1 MISLSPIP
9 LRAFELVL
17 DVDEFVIIHVGVDLL
32 LLLFVNMRLAEVLV
46 GERVVLPP
54 RIPL

>member
-9 LRAFELVL
+9 LRAFELVR
-17 DVDEFVIIHVGVDLL
+17 DVDEFVILHVGVDRL

>member
-9 LRAFELVL
+9 LRAFELVR
-17 DVDEFVIIHVGVDLL
+17 DVDEFIINHVGVDLL
-32 LLLFVNMRLAEVLV
+32 LLLFVNMRLVEVLV

>member
-9 LRAFELVL
+9 LRAFELVR
-17 DVDEFVIIHVGVDLL
+17 DVDEFIIIHVGVDLL
-32 LLLFVNMRLAEVLV
+32 LLLFVNMRLTEVLV
-46 GERVVLPP
+46 KERVVLPP

>member
-9 LRAFELVL
+9 LRAFELVR
-17 DVDEFVIIHVGVDLL
+17 DVDEFVILHVGVDRL
-32 LLLFVNMRLAEVLV
+32 LLLFVNVRLAEVLV

>member
-9 LRAFELVL
+9 LRAFELVR
-17 DVDEFVIIHVGVDLL
+17 DVDEFIIVHVGVDLL

-46 GERVVLPP
+46 GEHVVLPP
-54 RIPL
+54 RVPL